1 MAKKPGPRPK
11 HGIPLREA
19 LPAQIAARVPDDVFL
34 QYAGLR
40 GALNVSNAELIDMG
54 AKALV
59 AALTPDQRKRY
70 AFYLSEAKAK
80 TKAARKK

>member
-11 HGIPLREA
+11 HGVPLREA

-40 GALNVSNAELIDMG
+40 GALIKSNAELIEMG
-54 AKALV
+54 GKALV
-59 AALTPDQRKRY
+59 AALTPEQRKRY
-70 AFYLSEAKAK
+70 TFYLSEARAKAQRQK
-80 TKAARKK
+80 